1 MLTYLEE
8 MMEIRDPR
16 GNLRKQQHTQVT
28 KALEQVTDDRVLK
41 VVCLLSEA
49 SLQIDKANIA
59 DQVLCMKLFQ
69 NIIANVDKFTDPTVS
84 AMFERD
90 LYEYQEH

>member
-8 MMEIRDPR
+8 MMEGRDPR
-16 GNLRKQQHTQVT
+16 GALRKKQHASVIN
-28 KALEQVTDDRVLK
+28 ALEQVTDDRVLK

-49 SLQIDKANIA
+49 SLQIDKASIA

-69 NIIANVDKFTDPTVS
+69 NVIANVDQFTDPTVS

-90 LYEYQEH
+90 LHEYQQH

>member
-8 MMEIRDPR
+8 IMEERDPR
-16 GNLRKQQHTQVT
+16 GKLRKKQHSQVT
-28 KALEQVTDDRVLK
+28 CALEQVTDDRVLK

-49 SLQIDKANIA
+49 SLQINKASIS
-59 DQVLCMKLFQ
+59 DQVLCMKLIQ
-69 NIIANVDKFTDPTVS
+69 NIIANIDQFTDPSVS

>member
-8 MMEIRDPR
+8 MMEKRDPR
-16 GNLRKQQHTQVT
+16 GVLRKKQHVHVIDALT
-28 KALEQVTDDRVLK
+28 KVTDDSVLK

-49 SLQIDKANIA
+49 SLQINNASLG

-69 NIIANVDKFTDPTVS
+69 NIIANVDQFTDPSVS

-90 LYEYQEH
+90 LHEYQEH